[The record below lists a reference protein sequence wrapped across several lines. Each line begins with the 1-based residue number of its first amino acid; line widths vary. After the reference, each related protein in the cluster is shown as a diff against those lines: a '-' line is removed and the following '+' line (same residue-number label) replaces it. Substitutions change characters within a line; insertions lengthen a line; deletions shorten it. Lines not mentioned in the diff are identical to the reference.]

1 MKNLYF
7 TGKKYKIIFC
17 FLIGIIFVL
26 NLEAVYSKEISPEE
40 ALQWGTLN
48 NLDLQNLRYNI
59 EDIQRNLEI
68 LEAGKSFQVD
78 LSITPIW
85 RFGGKDNSYLIEMEE
100 GRFAPDTKLSLS
112 TKKILTSD
120 LNLSS
125 EVTWQSE
132 NLAEHS
138 MDTLA
143 EETKASIRLDQRLYP
158 KTWTEQ
164 ERQVYSLENSIKM
177 KLEELRWKEI
187 EKQIE
192 FIEKY
197 LALIRLQE
205 QLDITFDRVKLAEEE
220 LERVKA
226 QIELGEG
233 GYQQESEAIIA
244 LEESKNKQWS
254 ISQEFSQTR
263 QQWFLLLNLPDEVT
277 VKFDS
282 DTVLIETL
290 FTQMENLPINN
301 KTREELINLTLQENY
316 QIKNSQIEKD
326 ELLKELQWAKDAGK
340 PEVNLSGGYA
350 YPENDWFV
358 MLDFKV
364 NLADGGVQKL
374 KIKQKEE
381 NMKRKE
387 ISTIYLMEMIKLEAQ
402 QLLDKDEYNQLVL
415 QTSLMSLEK
424 EQEKVK
430 VIEQQYQKG
439 AISIVQRE
447 SNLLSLKE
455 KELSL
460 KQIYDQ
466 WFINRLKL
474 AHFIGFLPKGV

>member
-17 FLIGIIFVL
+17 FLIGLLFIL
-26 NLEAVYSKEISPEE
+26 NFETLFAREVSLEEAV
-40 ALQWGTLN
+40 QWGVLH

-100 GRFAPDTKLSLS
+100 DQFAPDTELSLS
-112 TKKILTSD
+112 VNKILASNLT
-120 LNLSS
+120 LSS
-125 EVTWQSE
+125 EISWQSE
-132 NLAEHS
+132 NF
-138 MDTLA
+138 MDSFLESIA
-143 EETKASIRLDQRLYP
+143 NEVNASIKLNHKLYP
-158 KTWTEQ
+158 NTWSEQ
-164 ERQVYSLENSIKM
+164 EKQTYSLENNLKT
-177 KLEELRWKEI
+177 KLDELKWTEV

-192 FIEKY
+192 FIQKY
-197 LALIRLQE
+197 LNIIRLQE
-205 QLDITFDRVKLAEEE
+205 QLDIISEQVRQAEEE

-233 GYQQESEAIIA
+233 GYQQETEVVISLSDTKDKHWSLTSDLLQA
-244 LEESKNKQWS
+244 KKQWY
-254 ISQEFSQTR
+254 
-263 QQWFLLLNLPDEVT
+263 LLLNLPDEVT
-277 VKFDS
+277 VKFDP

-290 FTQMENLPINN
+290 FTQMENLPISNQIHDI
-301 KTREELINLTLQENY
+301 LIAQALEENY
-316 QIKNSQIEKD
+316 QVQNSMLEKD
-326 ELLKELQWAKDAGK
+326 ELLKELQWTKDDGK
-340 PEVNLSGGYA
+340 PAVNISGGYS
-350 YPENDWFV
+350 YPDSDWFV

-364 NLADGGVQKL
+364 NLADGGAQKL

-424 EQEKVK
+424 EQERDKI
-430 VIEQQYQKG
+430 IEQQYQKG
-439 AISIVQRE
+439 AIGIIQRE

-460 KQIYDQ
+460 KQAYDQ
-466 WFINRLKL
+466 WLINRLKL